1 MQNECPGCAVRR
13 GEPANEDND
22 LCARHAAALEK
33 LTVYRMGEDQVS
45 KRTKQNK
52 KEPALVDETT
62 PGHVPHGILIDENAE
77 AAAAGAASDAMP
89 WEGDSAPKIESAQA
103 QPSAQEAA
111 KPAEPPRGSHGRVLK
126 ERAPED
132 RLRRARDA
140 KKMIERFVNEA
151 STKRWD
157 WAAMGVDPGVVE
169 GQLLCW
175 KDIGAKLKNGG
186 ATANQIVEGAFV
198 QAKTGSELAEAWQAL
213 YGTPRGKILQVVRNE
228 QRQLKRLVV
237 DVDSV
242 PTPVFGASLRQLE
255 LADAEDED
263 DGEEQEE
270 AS

>member
-1 MQNECPGCAVRR
+1 MQNECPGCAVKR
-13 GEPANEDND
+13 GAPANEDSD

-33 LTVYRMGEDQVS
+33 LTVYRLGEVQVS
-45 KRTKQNK
+45 KTRKQNK

-77 AAAAGAASDAMP
+77 AAPAAATSDAMP
-89 WEGDSAPKIESAQA
+89 WEDDSAPKIESTQTQPAAQG
-103 QPSAQEAA
+103 AA

-175 KDIGAKLKNGG
+175 KDISAKLKNGG

-263 DGEEQEE
+263 DGEAQEE